1 MGPDLFFGKVDESIK
16 ERRAREQSAKLI
28 CEQCDVVVE
37 CWTAGKDEEGIWGGV
52 TDAQRRRT
60 DARRPLLEV
69 QTVAAV
75 PRALAD
81 DGWRLLEEHH
91 GVRLMQRESETSW
104 HGLEWVVMQNNTAMY
119 HTDSLESA
127 YLAFGKMVDSS
138 RPR

>member
-1 MGPDLFFGKVDESIK
+1 MGPDLFFGKVDEGIK
-16 ERRAREQSAKLI
+16 ERRAREIRAKAV
-28 CEQCDVVVE
+28 CQQCDVIRE
-37 CWTAGKDEEGIWGGV
+37 CWKAGKDEEGIWGGV

-60 DARRPLLEV
+60 DARRPMLELH
-69 QTVAAV
+69 TEPSI

-81 DGWRLLEEHH
+81 DGWRLLEEHY
-91 GVRLMQRESETSW
+91 GVRLMQRESEASW
-104 HGLEWVVMQNNTAMY
+104 HGFEWVVMQNNNTMY